1 MKSNRFRWPL
11 AAVLAGCGLGLL
23 PHAVLGEAVENTTSQ
38 EDSAA
43 HYAKGEVKYGEGWI
57 PLTELFQNYR
67 QVHAEMEKLLE
78 ESKKAQSALD
88 DLNRQIS
95 TLRGEN
101 ENSMRPIR
109 TDMGKAVADRR
120 KAEAALRGAQAPTE
134 PRYEREPSQP
144 ARVQYSSDSY
154 RDAMDNWR
162 SDVRRIRD
170 QNTALKREYDKRL
183 AEYQKAKA
191 EANSVIQAAQAKVA
205 ECQQQMAALDKQLE
219 DAQAP
224 VLAKRLQMNDE
235 IQSLGRQARALLVR
249 AQAMEQAMREAPETV
264 LFRSRIVE
272 WDGKFYLLDE
282 LRALYAE
289 TQGEIDRVRNQL
301 REDARLA
308 GRSFPDDWR
317 HPQQDKIDALKILI
331 ERAEKEAAAAR

>member
-38 EDSAA
+38 EDPTA
-43 HYAKGEVKYGEGWI
+43 HYAKGEVKYGEVWMS
-57 PLTELFQNYR
+57 LAELFQNYR
-67 QVHAEMEKLLE
+67 QVHAEMEKLVE
-78 ESKKAQSALD
+78 EGKKAQSALD

-101 ENSMRPIR
+101 DNNKRPAR
-109 TDMGKAVADRR
+109 TDMAKAVADRR
-120 KAEAALRGAQAPTE
+120 KAEAALRGQPPTE
-134 PRYEREPSQP
+134 PRYEREPLQP
-144 ARVQYSSDSY
+144 SRIQYSSDSY
-154 RDAMDNWR
+154 RDAMDDWR
-162 SDVRRIRD
+162 SEVRRIRE
-170 QNTALKREYDKRL
+170 QNAALKQEYGKRL

-205 ECQQQMAALDKQLE
+205 EYQQQLAALDKQLE

-264 LFRSRIVE
+264 LFRGRIAE

-289 TQGEIDRVRNQL
+289 TQGEIDRVRDQL

-317 HPQQDKIDALKILI
+317 HPQQDKIDALKALI

>member
-11 AAVLAGCGLGLL
+11 AAVLAGCALGLL
-23 PHAVLGEAVENTTSQ
+23 PHAVLGEAA
-38 EDSAA
+38 EDAIPSEDAA
-43 HYAKGEVKYGEGWI
+43 PHYAKGEVKYGEAWI
-57 PLTELFQNYR
+57 PLAELFQNYR
-67 QVHAEMEKLLE
+67 QVHAEMEKLVE
-78 ESKKAQSALD
+78 EGKKAQSALD
-88 DLNRQIS
+88 DLNRQIY

-109 TDMGKAVADRR
+109 TDMAKAVADRR
-120 KAEAALRGAQAPTE
+120 KAEADLRAQPPAE
-134 PRYEREPSQP
+134 PRYEREPPQP
-144 ARVQYSSDSY
+144 PRVRYSSDSH
-154 RDAMDNWR
+154 RDAMYDWMR
-162 SDVRRIRD
+162 EASRIRQ
-170 QNTALKREYDKRL
+170 QNASLKREYDKHL
-183 AEYQKAKA
+183 ADYQKTKA

-205 ECQQQMAALDKQLE
+205 ECQKQLAELDKKLE
-219 DAQAP
+219 DAMAP

-235 IQSLGRQARALLVR
+235 IQSLGRQAHALIAR

-289 TQGEIDRVRNQL
+289 TQGEIDRVRDQL
-301 REDARLA
+301 REDARIA

-317 HPQQDKIDALKILI
+317 HPQQDRIDALKALI
-331 ERAEKEAAAAR
+331 ERAEKEAVAAR

>member
-11 AAVLAGCGLGLL
+11 AAALAGCALGLL

-38 EDSAA
+38 EDPAA
-43 HYAKGEVKYGEGWI
+43 HYAKGEVKYGEVWMS
-57 PLTELFQNYR
+57 LAELFQNYR
-67 QVHAEMEKLLE
+67 QVHAEMNKLVE
-78 ESKKAQSALD
+78 EGKKAQSALN

-95 TLRGEN
+95 TLRSEN
-101 ENSMRPIR
+101 DNSKRPGR
-109 TDMGKAVADRR
+109 TDMAKAVADRR
-120 KAEAALRGAQAPTE
+120 KAETALRARPPTE
-134 PRYEREPSQP
+134 PRYEREPLQP
-144 ARVQYSSDSY
+144 GRVQYSSDSY
-154 RDAMDNWR
+154 RDARDDWQR
-162 SDVRRIRD
+162 EVRRIRD
-170 QNTALKREYDKRL
+170 RNTALKREYDKRL

-205 ECQQQMAALDKQLE
+205 EYQQQLAEFDKQLE

-235 IQSLGRQARALLVR
+235 IQSLGRQARALLIR

-264 LFRSRIVE
+264 LFRGRIVE

-282 LRALYAE
+282 LRLLYAE
-289 TQGEIDRVRNQL
+289 TQGEIDRVHDQL

-308 GRSFPDDWR
+308 SRSFPDDWR
-317 HPQQDKIDALKILI
+317 HPQQDKIDALKVLI

>member
-1 MKSNRFRWPL
+1 MKINRFRWPL
-11 AAVLAGCGLGLL
+11 AATLAGCALALL
-23 PHAVLGEAVENTTSQ
+23 PHAVLGEAA
-38 EDSAA
+38 EDAIPSEDAA
-43 HYAKGEVKYGEGWI
+43 PHYAKGEVKYGEVWI
-57 PLTELFQNYR
+57 SLAELFQNCR
-67 QVHAEMEKLLE
+67 QVHVEREKLLE
-78 ESKKAQSALD
+78 ESKKAQPALD
-88 DLNRQIS
+88 DLNRQIY

-101 ENSMRPIR
+101 DNSKRPVR
-109 TDMGKAVADRR
+109 TDMAKAVADRR
-120 KAEAALRGAQAPTE
+120 RAEAALHTQAPTE
-134 PRYEREPSQP
+134 PRYEREPTQP
-144 ARVQYSSDSY
+144 GRVQYSYDSY
-154 RDAMDNWR
+154 RDAMDEWR
-162 SDVRRIRD
+162 REVSRIRQ
-170 QNTALKREYDKRL
+170 QNAALKQEYEKRR

-191 EANSVIQAAQAKVA
+191 EANSVIQAAQVKVA
-205 ECQQQMAALDKQLE
+205 ECQKQLAELDKQLE
-219 DAQAP
+219 DAQTP
-224 VLAKRLQMNDE
+224 VLSKRLQMNDE
-235 IQSLGRQARALLVR
+235 IQSLGRQAHALLAR

-264 LFRSRIVE
+264 LFRSRIVA

>member
-1 MKSNRFRWPL
+1 
-11 AAVLAGCGLGLL
+11 L

-38 EDSAA
+38 EDPAA
-43 HYAKGEVKYGEGWI
+43 HYAKGEVKYGEVWMS
-57 PLTELFQNYR
+57 LAELFQNYR
-67 QVHAEMEKLLE
+67 QVHVEMEKLLE

-88 DLNRQIS
+88 DLNRQIN
-95 TLRGEN
+95 TLRSEN
-101 ENSMRPIR
+101 DNSKRPIR
-109 TDMGKAVADRR
+109 TDMAKAVADRR
-120 KAEAALRGAQAPTE
+120 KAEAALRVQAPTE
-134 PRYEREPSQP
+134 PRYEREPLQP
-144 ARVQYSSDSY
+144 SRIQYSSDSY

-162 SDVRRIRD
+162 SEVRRIRE
-170 QNTALKREYDKRL
+170 QNAALKQEYGKRL

-205 ECQQQMAALDKQLE
+205 EYQQQLTEFDKQLE

-249 AQAMEQAMREAPETV
+249 AQAMEQAMHEAPETV

-272 WDGKFYLLDE
+272 WDGRFYLLEE
-282 LRALYAE
+282 LRLLYTE
-289 TQGEIDRVRNQL
+289 TQGEIDRVRDQL

-317 HPQQDKIDALKILI
+317 HPQQDKIDALKTLI

>member
-11 AAVLAGCGLGLL
+11 AAALAGCALGLL

-38 EDSAA
+38 EDPAA
-43 HYAKGEVKYGEGWI
+43 HYAKGEVKYGEVWMS
-57 PLTELFQNYR
+57 LAELFQNCR
-67 QVHAEMEKLLE
+67 QVHVEMEKLLE

-101 ENSMRPIR
+101 DNSKRPVR
-109 TDMGKAVADRR
+109 TDMAKAVADRR
-120 KAEAALRGAQAPTE
+120 KAEAALRAQAPTE
-134 PRYEREPSQP
+134 PRYEREPLQP
-144 ARVQYSSDSY
+144 SRIQYSSDAY
-154 RDAMDNWR
+154 RDAMDDWR
-162 SDVRRIRD
+162 SEVRRIRE
-170 QNTALKREYDKRL
+170 QNAALKQEYGKRL

-205 ECQQQMAALDKQLE
+205 EYQQQLAEIDKQLE
-219 DAQAP
+219 DAHAP

-264 LFRSRIVE
+264 LFRGRIVE

-282 LRALYAE
+282 LRLLCAE
-289 TQGEIDRVRNQL
+289 TQGEIDRVRDQL

-317 HPQQDKIDALKILI
+317 HPQQDKIDALKALI
-331 ERAEKEAAAAR
+331 ERAEKEAAAAQ

>member
-11 AAVLAGCGLGLL
+11 AAALAGCALGLF
-23 PHAVLGEAVENTTSQ
+23 PHAVLGEAVENTASQ
-38 EDSAA
+38 EDPAA
-43 HYAKGEVKYGEGWI
+43 HYAKGEVKYGEVWMS
-57 PLTELFQNYR
+57 LAELFQNCR
-67 QVHAEMEKLLE
+67 QVHVEMEKLLE

-88 DLNRQIS
+88 DLNRQIN

-101 ENSMRPIR
+101 DNSKRPVR
-109 TDMGKAVADRR
+109 TEMAKAVADRR
-120 KAEAALRGAQAPTE
+120 KGEAALRAQPPTE
-134 PRYEREPSQP
+134 PRYEREPTQP
-144 ARVQYSSDSY
+144 ASIQYSSDSY
-154 RDAMDNWR
+154 REAMDNWR
-162 SDVRRIRD
+162 REFSRIRE
-170 QNTALKREYDKRL
+170 QNTALKREYNKRL

-205 ECQQQMAALDKQLE
+205 ECQQQLAALDKQLE
-219 DAQAP
+219 DAQTP
-224 VLAKRLQMNDE
+224 VLAKQLQMNDE

-264 LFRSRIVE
+264 LFRGRIVE

-282 LRALYAE
+282 LRLLYAE
-289 TQGEIDRVRNQL
+289 TQGEINRVRDQL

-317 HPQQDKIDALKILI
+317 HPQQDRIDALKALI

>member
-11 AAVLAGCGLGLL
+11 AAVLAGCALALL
-23 PHAVLGEAVENTTSQ
+23 PHTVLGEAAEKAIPS
-38 EDSAA
+38 EDAAA
-43 HYAKGEVKYGEGWI
+43 HYAKGEVKYGEVWI
-57 PLTELFQNYR
+57 SLAELFQNCR
-67 QVHAEMEKLLE
+67 QVHVEMEKLLE

-88 DLNRQIS
+88 DLNRQIY

-101 ENSMRPIR
+101 DNSKRPVR
-109 TDMGKAVADRR
+109 TDMAKAVADKR
-120 KAEAALRGAQAPTE
+120 KADAALRAQPPTE
-134 PRYEREPSQP
+134 PRYEREPLQP
-144 ARVQYSSDSY
+144 AHVQYSSDSY

-162 SDVRRIRD
+162 SEVRRIRD

-205 ECQQQMAALDKQLE
+205 ECQKQLAALDKQFE
-219 DAQAP
+219 DAQTP
-224 VLAKRLQMNDE
+224 VLAKRVQTNDQ
-235 IQSLGRQARALLVR
+235 IQSLGQQARALLVR

-264 LFRSRIVE
+264 LFRGRIVE
-272 WDGKFYLLDE
+272 WDGKFYPLDE

-289 TQGEIDRVRNQL
+289 TQGEIDRVRDQL

-331 ERAEKEAAAAR
+331 ERAEKEAASAR